1 MTTVKIKARPT
12 AEPVFCQCD
21 VERKERTAIVVGADE
36 T

>member
-1 MTTVKIKARPT
+1 MIKINARPT

-21 VERKERTAIVVGADE
+21 VGRKERTAIVVGVDE